1 MLLLLLLLL
10 MLSLLLLQS
19 YLLRLQQAVVPA
31 FKLFFL
37 VVNTTGMGLESHF
50 LKVASHHRRKR
61 KLPCEPALFPCR
73 RLIWS
78 DYDKH
83 KETCTI
89 PLFHKTE
96 IERRDP
102 QAFHPPIEKKWDL
115 TFVLLFILSFVCV
128 WWESITCCMLKNFLT
143 PCITAVSTTNTKLD
157 KLEPHLWVVPFFFL
171 ASLFHDSSRAERP
184 TTQLY
189 SIIIMLEL

>member
-1 MLLLLLLLL
+1 MMLLFLSLLLLLLLL
-10 MLSLLLLQS
+10 FFVN
-19 YLLRLQQAVVPA
+19 AVVVIVVVNAVVVVVAVIPFA
-31 FKLFFL
+31 LTTSSRTGFQIIFL

-102 QAFHPPIEKKWDL
+102 QAFHPPIEKNEIW
-115 TFVLLFILSFVCV
+115 LLFC
-128 WWESITCCMLKNFLT
+128 FLFYLLFASDDRVL
-143 PCITAVSTTNTKLD
+143 PVACWKISW
-157 KLEPHLWVVPFFFL
+157 HL
-171 ASLFHDSSRAERP
+171 AS
-184 TTQLY
+184 QLY
-189 SIIIMLEL
+189 PLQTQN